1 MKQIRLF
8 LLSVLCALIALP
20 AMAQESKGIQFFKGT
35 FAEAM
40 AKAKAEGKPLFVDFY
55 AVWCGPCKKMEKQ
68 IFTLPEVGEY
78 CLSPTRC

>member
-40 AKAKAEGKPLFVDFY
+40 AKAKAETPLCRFLCRL
-55 AVWCGPCKKMEKQ
+55 VWPLQED
-68 IFTLPEVGEY
+68 GEADIHA
-78 CLSPTRC
+78 PRGG